1 MRRLTTLLALLLFPA
16 LLFAACSDDTQD
28 KAEDALES
36 AASDADQAIDTG
48 SAQGIGAA
56 LQASI
61 EADDRYEDEGPR
73 SMAVVQ
79 ENADDLPGEPEIVGL
94 SDSDSDGLDD
104 DGLVEVRVDDS
115 AACLSLGEIGEG
127 IDISDEACAA
137 S

>member
-1 MRRLTTLLALLLFPA
+1 MLTLVFAVVAVFLLG
-16 LLFAACSDDTQD
+16 ACSDDTQD
-28 KAEDALES
+28 DVRQAAEGVAEDADEFVDTSS
-36 AASDADQAIDTG
+36 AGGVAT
-48 SAQGIGAA
+48 A

-61 EADDRYEDEGPR
+61 QADDRYEDEGPR
-73 SMAVVQ
+73 SIAVVQ
-79 ENADDLPGEPEIVGL
+79 ENIDDLPGDPDIVGVT
-94 SDSDSDGLDD
+94 DDDGDGLDD